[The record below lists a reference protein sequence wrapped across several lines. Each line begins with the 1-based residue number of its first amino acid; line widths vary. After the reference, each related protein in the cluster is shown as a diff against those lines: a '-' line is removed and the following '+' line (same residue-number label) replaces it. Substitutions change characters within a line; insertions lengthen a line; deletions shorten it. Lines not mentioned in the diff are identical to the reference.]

1 MVVDSQGRTGNDS
14 NLLTPVLLTII
25 LAGGVLL
32 MLPNGMSLREQRLV
46 NFEIFALIGIGVY
59 IWQVNRWIGS
69 LFLYTVATIPFHQ
82 AVSIEIMFA
91 IACYGILF
99 LAVAHGKWNQ
109 DWFWNVF
116 CVAAIVNVAFQVAQY
131 FGLWIMQIPTAGLTS
146 YVGILSNTN
155 ETSAFLAITLPCF
168 FRPRWKWLLPI
179 PILGLFLSSS
189 IGGAVAA
196 GLVGLAW
203 LAFNVRN
210 IGFKQTLIAAVVIL
224 LIFGG
229 AVERKSSK
237 LSSHG
242 QDLVTHYQADRVRYW
257 INELAPVASMKP
269 FGWGIGQFQYVM
281 PLIAQPTLIPPMA
294 RLALYRNVGDKTGFE
309 DALQKV
315 SNGDK
320 AYFTTQRWKEIWLEA
335 HNEYLETW
343 FALGIP
349 GLALLLL
356 AIGMSFKGPE
366 IARYGLTISVIS
378 AIWFFSWQIAPI
390 AIVTATYLGVIHGK
404 TA

>member
-1 MVVDSQGRTGNDS
+1 MVVDTERRAGNDS
-14 NLLTPVLLTII
+14 NVLTPTLLTII
-25 LAGGVLL
+25 LIGGILL

-59 IWQVNRWIGS
+59 IWKVNRWIGS
-69 LFLYTVATIPFHQ
+69 LFLYTVATIPFHE
-82 AVSIEIMFA
+82 AISIEIMFA
-91 IACYGILF
+91 IACYGLLF
-99 LAVAHGKWNQ
+99 LAVAHGKWNVN
-109 DWFWNVF
+109 WFWNVF
-116 CVAAIVNVAFQVAQY
+116 CVAAILNVVFQVAQY

-168 FRPRWKWLLPI
+168 FRPKWKWLLPI
-179 PILGLFLSSS
+179 PVLGLFLSSS

-196 GLVGLAW
+196 GLTGLLWCAM
-203 LAFNVRN
+203 NIRN
-210 IGFKQTLIAAVVIL
+210 IGFKQGAIAAVVIL
-224 LIFGG
+224 ILFGG
-229 AVERKSSK
+229 VVERKASK
-237 LSSHG
+237 LESYGS
-242 QDLVTHYQADRVRYW
+242 DLVTHYQSDRVRYW
-257 INELAPVASMKP
+257 VNELIPVASIKP
-269 FGWGIGQFQYVM
+269 FGWGLGQFQYVM
-281 PLIAQPTLIPPMA
+281 PLISQPTLIPPQG
-294 RLALYRNVGDKTGFE
+294 RLILYRNIGDKQGFE

-315 SNGDK
+315 SGGDR
-320 AYFTTQRWKEIWLEA
+320 AYFSTQRWHEIWLEA

-356 AIGMSFKGPE
+356 AIGMSFKGTE
-366 IARYGLTISVIS
+366 IAKYGLAISVIS

-390 AIVTATYLGVIHGK
+390 AIVTVTYLGVIHGK